1 MHWFYS
7 NFQIVILF
15 QFFHQELTIKLTS
28 KGNYKKILWLVWKR
42 PKLKRGN
49 VFWTILWKC
58 VKFKLTLTKVRELQ
72 KQIFLFSFPQ
82 KKTERIYLLTS
93 TLRVKSKSKG
103 PLIQMHLCQK
113 YLFSHQLTHN
123 MTKDL
128 PVQYMKTTSS
138 EHVVYMN
145 CSECQ
150 NKKTICIHYIFW
162 AFPGFHVLN
171 W

>member
-15 QFFHQELTIKLTS
+15 RFFHQELTIKLTS

-49 VFWTILWKC
+49 VFWTILWRC
-58 VKFKLTLTKVRELQ
+58 VKFKLTLTKVRKFQ

-82 KKTERIYLLTS
+82 KKPQRIYFLIS
-93 TLRVKSKSKG
+93 ALRVKSKSKG
-103 PLIQMHLCQK
+103 PLIQMNLCQK

-123 MTKDL
+123 MTKD
-128 PVQYMKTTSS
+128 
-138 EHVVYMN
+138 
-145 CSECQ
+145 CSMIYQ
-150 NKKTICIHYIFW
+150 FSTWKLQ
-162 AFPGFHVLN
+162 A
-171 W
+171 